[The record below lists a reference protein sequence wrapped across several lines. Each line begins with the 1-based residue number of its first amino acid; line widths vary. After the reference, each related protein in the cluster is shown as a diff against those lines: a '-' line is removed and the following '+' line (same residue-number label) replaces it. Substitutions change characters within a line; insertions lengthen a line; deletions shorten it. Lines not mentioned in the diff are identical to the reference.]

1 MDFSFNI
8 EFAKRYGVDEAIMV
22 KSFQFWIR
30 LNKANKTNY
39 HDLRYWTYNTN
50 KSLTEYY
57 PFWTEKQVRRI
68 IESLV
73 DKEILI
79 KGNYNKIAYDRTI
92 WYAFMNED
100 LYLSDNFH
108 LEEIGDYQKV
118 NTILPNGQMENTK
131 QSNGIS
137 RKGKPIPVA
146 NQVLNTFT
154 NSVNIENL
162 SDFTSFEKITIDDSQ
177 SFKVNPFSVVANL
190 QGEKEEKKISG
201 KRKEESQAE
210 PKPERKPNP
219 TYEAFTVFCQTF
231 EQLSGAAYPTDQKG
245 HYIMSPKDAG
255 GMVYLLR
262 WLEKVDRNNDTNE
275 ALKVF
280 LQAAWS
286 LPDKWLKAN
295 FTPPILYGQANK
307 VYTAYQTSSPA
318 AKKKA
323 YDDEADRLLNEYI
336 QTLKQTQ

>member
-1 MDFSFNI
+1 MKNLLIQLNQRPIAVYPIYIKITGSVNAGLLLSQLMYWYGAVNGRIFYKSDIEIMEETCLSESELRTAKNKLKSMPFIEIKAKGVPAKTHYSINAENLISEIHAFSSAKSTKLKTRNQRNSNSEFN
-8 EFAKRYGVDEAIMV
+8 E
-22 KSFQFWIR
+22 
-30 LNKANKTNY
+30 
-39 HDLRYWTYNTN
+39 
-50 KSLTEYY
+50 
-57 PFWTEKQVRRI
+57 
-68 IESLV
+68 
-73 DKEILI
+73 
-79 KGNYNKIAYDRTI
+79 TI
-92 WYAFMNED
+92 
-100 LYLSDNFH
+100 
-108 LEEIGDYQKV
+108 
-118 NTILPNGQMENTK
+118 TENTTENTTK
-131 QSNGIS
+131 ITTDIS
-137 RKGKPIPVA
+137 
-146 NQVLNTFT
+146 F
-154 NSVNIENL
+154 ENEF
-162 SDFTSFEKITIDDSQ
+162 STFEKITIDEKQ
-177 SFKVNPFSVVANL
+177 SSKVNPFTIVAKL
-190 QGEKEEKKISG
+190 QGEEYQKKL
-201 KRKEESQAE
+201 RKEKVADAD
-210 PKPERKPNP
+210 PKSERKPNP

-295 FTPPILYGQANK
+295 FTPAILYGQANK

-323 YDDEADRLLNEYI
+323 YDDEVDRLLAKYI